1 MGLWQFIMLAFWAA
15 VILIPVVRILDRT
28 GFSKWLA
35 VIAIIPLVNLI
46 GLWAFAFMRWPTDD
60 SVKTM
65 D

>member
-1 MGLWQFIMLAFWAA
+1 MGLWQFIMLAFWAV
-15 VILIPVVRILDRT
+15 VILVPVAQILDRT

-46 GLWAFAFMRWPTDD
+46 GLWAFAFMRWPADD
-60 SVKTM
+60 SLAAA